1 MVSHKEELV
10 QAADKVFEVVKG
22 QDGFAEI
29 QEVE

>member
-10 QAADKVFEVVKG
+10 QSADKVFEVVKG
-22 QDGFAEI
+22 QGGFAVI